1 MRHVDQLREKF
12 PHVGAERERGSGVL
26 MPFVAQALE
35 EFLPGG
41 SGGTGSEGRAN
52 AGRVE
57 IVPGAAKFSTK
68 EELSVRRRR
77 QRGSCHAITGGG
89 SVHPNPG
96 PSGFFC
102 TAA

>member
-12 PHVGAERERGSGVL
+12 PHVGAERERGSGRL
-26 MPFVAQALE
+26 MPFIAQALE

-41 SGGTGSEGRAN
+41 SGGTGSEGRAD

-57 IVPGAAKFSTK
+57 IVPGAAKFSAK
-68 EELSVRRRR
+68 EELSV
-77 QRGSCHAITGGG
+77 GKSGHAITGGG

-96 PSGFFC
+96 PSGFVGR
-102 TAA
+102 AA